1 MKFAMSIVDAA
12 DASSVSR
19 SFLYLKIKD
28 GTLPT
33 IKVGGRRLIL
43 RTDLETYFESFR
55 KEAA

>member
-1 MKFAMSIVDAA
+1 MSIVDAA

-43 RTDLETYFESFR
+43 RTDLESYFESFR

>member
-43 RTDLETYFESFR
+43 RTDLESYFESFR